1 VTDSARAVLGLTLAA
16 ATVPYLPW
24 VRGRAIT
31 RGAFAALSGG
41 WVAYPLAS
49 RWQIWL
55 LVFALTALAAIG
67 SVDRGRERERLPS
80 KVPVTAAAAA
90 AIALGAA
97 LLLDAG
103 GTWRAVER
111 GLESDSAVAITL
123 GLLATVFP
131 LGAAIGALT
140 APWAREVERHVGPT
154 EGLPHGLQ
162 GAGAYIGWLER
173 SAIFVAVVLGH
184 PGAVA
189 AIFTAKSVA
198 RFPSFT
204 REAFAEYYLIG
215 TLLSLFGATAAAVGI
230 RLALGLSAI

>member
-1 VTDSARAVLGLTLAA
+1 
-16 ATVPYLPW
+16 VPRFSSTPEE
-24 VRGRAIT
+24 RGEP
-31 RGAFAALSGG
+31 SSVG
-41 WVAYPLAS
+41 W
-49 RWQIWL
+49 
-55 LVFALTALAAIG
+55 
-67 SVDRGRERERLPS
+67 
-80 KVPVTAAAAA
+80 KVTAP
-90 AIALGAA
+90 L
-97 LLLDAG
+97 
-103 GTWRAVER
+103 R
-111 GLESDSAVAITL
+111 SHSACWQPC
-123 GLLATVFP
+123 FRSEP
-131 LGAAIGALT
+131 RS